1 MLVILQVQLSSFLS
15 SAKQTAEQYRD
26 EYEALLSEDREMDK
40 AFKRDFA
47 DCEPYVDQ
55 LYKLFRKRPRGQ
67 KLKQGPTDP
76 GLVADPNSD
85 NLFALRPSSA
95 AKGPG
100 RGGGWEEQMSELDD
114 VSYMPENLEQSTWER
129 FVVYRRK
136 KIESEMKVLLY
147 SVCYWLRIMLIL

>member
-1 MLVILQVQLSSFLS
+1 MIGLTERNTSCLYTCGCNTVQVLLSSYIS
-15 SAKQTAEQYRD
+15 NAKQIAEQYRE
-26 EYEALLSEDREMDK
+26 EYESLLTEDREMDK
-40 AFKRDFA
+40 AFKKDFS

-67 KLKQGPTDP
+67 KLKQGPTDA

-114 VSYMPENLEQSTWER
+114 VNYIPENLEQSSWEK
-129 FVVYRRK
+129 FIIHRRK
-136 KIESEMKVLLY
+136 KIESEMKV
-147 SVCYWLRIMLIL
+147 